1 MFKPITVNIIV
12 FISLFLPSLCPFSV
26 FFSFFFQLYLF
37 SLLCCILGDFFFF
50 PLRMKSSHLCRG
62 CSCRAVGECRLRC
75 KLWWVGLS
83 TTQSATLIFFK
94 AIDNESNSNGKVL
107 CILSNCVLNCQ
118 QALSLNFNIYLLV
131 SIPPK
136 PYLLSSHAAPPTSSL
151 PLPRKLL
158 PQTSIHPS
166 LPCPKSCN
174 FFFRLTLGYST
185 CTSETYLS

>member
-1 MFKPITVNIIV
+1 MKATENTDYSQHYCIYF
-12 FISLFLPSLCPFSV
+12 FIPSFLCPFFNIFLSSFLS
-26 FFSFFFQLYLF
+26 FFLSFFFQLYLF
-37 SLLCCILGDFFFF
+37 CLLCCILGDFLF
-50 PLRMKSSHLCRG
+50 PLRLKSSHLCHG

-136 PYLLSSHAAPPTSSL
+136 PYLLSSHAAPPISSL

-158 PQTSIHPS
+158 P
-166 LPCPKSCN
+166 
-174 FFFRLTLGYST
+174 R
-185 CTSETYLS
+185 